1 MDFFFVYPIP
11 RYKTRMKLAGL
22 ELIQPPKCY
31 MSLRTLQ
38 SICVRKIHMY
48 GLGEDGEMTALAT
61 GDDRL
66 IMASAIKSWEKS
78 IIFRYGLPEDFLSKG
93 QNPPWLK
100 GLI

>member
-1 MDFFFVYPIP
+1 MDFLFVYPIP

-66 IMASAIKSWEKS
+66 LIIMLLIYF
-78 IIFRYGLPEDFLSKG
+78 IFRGIRNKKLGEVNNF
-93 QNPPWLK
+93 QIWVA
-100 GLI
+100 